1 MGRVILRVAVPSPV
15 RRAFDYL
22 APHDVGAGQ
31 VLPGTRVRLPF
42 GRTTRTGIVLGEVT
56 HSAVEPQRLRPIG
69 RLIDDTPVLPAHSVA
84 FIQWAAGYYHHPLGE
99 VFATALPT
107 LLRQGRPAVVS
118 RGRRWR
124 LTREGESADIASL
137 ARAPRQAALLAWF
150 QGRGGPAD
158 ASELGEVTSA
168 WQQPL
173 QALRR
178 KGWVQ
183 PVDGPSLEALPSVR
197 SAPVS
202 LSSTQAAAVEA
213 IGAAEG
219 FQTFLL
225 QGVTG
230 SGKTEVYLEAVERVA
245 ADGRQALVLIPEI
258 GLTPQ
263 MIDRFRRRLG
273 HPVSVLHSGLS
284 DRERL
289 CAWLLARDGEAR
301 IVIGTRSAVF
311 VPLREPGIIVVDEE
325 HDVSYKQRDGFRYSA
340 RDLAVVR
347 GQREQ
352 VPVVLGSAT
361 PSLESL
367 RNLEL
372 GRYQRLVLP
381 ERASGRPHP
390 VVRLLDVRARPLSRG
405 LSPALLASL
414 AGVLARGQQALLF
427 LNRRGYAPAL
437 LCHDCGWVADCPR
450 CDAHLVYH
458 HAPQRLRCHHCGL
471 ERHVPQVCP
480 GCQGTEL
487 RRLGAGTERLE
498 ETLRDAFPE
507 ARVVRVDRDS
517 MRRKGA
523 MESVLERIHAGAID
537 ILIGTQML
545 AKGHHFPNV
554 TLAGIVD
561 ADGGLF
567 SADFRAPERLAQL
580 IVQVAGRAGRG
591 EEPGEVFIQTH
602 HPEHPLLQALLAADY
617 DGFARR
623 ALEERR
629 AAGLAPYQ
637 SMALLRAEATARE
650 VALAFLEEARDLTV
664 SMGAADVE
672 LLGPVPAPMERRAG
686 RSRAQLLLQSTSRTR
701 LHGLLETWLPRV
713 EELKAARRIRWSLD
727 VDPQEMF

>member
-1 MGRVILRVAVPSPV
+1 MSRVILRVAVPSPV

-22 APHDVGAGQ
+22 APRDVGAGQ

-69 RLIDDTPVLPAHSVA
+69 RLIDDTPVLPPDSVA
-84 FIQWAAGYYHHPLGE
+84 FLQWAAGYYHHPLGE
-99 VFATALPT
+99 VFAAALPT
-107 LLRQGRPAVVS
+107 LLRQGRPATVS
-118 RGRRWR
+118 GVRRWR
-124 LTREGESADIASL
+124 LTHEGESADITSL
-137 ARAPRQAALLAWF
+137 ARAPRQAALLAWL
-150 QGRGGPAD
+150 QHRGGPA
-158 ASELGEVTSA
+158 AGPELEEVSSA
-168 WQQPL
+168 WHQPMR
-173 QALRR
+173 ALRS
-178 KGWVQ
+178 KGWVE
-183 PVDGPSLEALPSVR
+183 PVDGPCLVPPPSVR
-197 SAPVS
+197 AAPVS
-202 LSSTQAAAVEA
+202 LSPAQATAVEA
-213 IGAAEG
+213 IGAAAG

-230 SGKTEVYLEAVERVA
+230 SGKTEVYLQAVERVA
-245 ADGRQALVLIPEI
+245 AKGRQALVLIPEI

-263 MIDRFRRRLG
+263 MIDRFRRRHG
-273 HPVSVLHSGLS
+273 HSVSVLHSGLS

-311 VPLREPGIIVVDEE
+311 VPLTDPGIIVVDEE
-325 HDVSYKQRDGFRYSA
+325 HDVSYKQQDGFRYSA

-372 GRYQRLVLP
+372 GRYQRLMLP
-381 ERASGRPHP
+381 ERVAGRPHP
-390 VVRLLDVRARPLSRG
+390 VVRLVDVRARPLSRG

-427 LNRRGYAPAL
+427 LNRRGYAPTL
-437 LCHDCGWVADCPR
+437 LCHDCGWVADCQR

-458 HAPQRLRCHHCGL
+458 HATERLRCHHCGF
-471 ERHVPQVCP
+471 ERHSPPVCP
-480 GCQGTEL
+480 ECQGAEL
-487 RRLGAGTERLE
+487 RRIGTGTERLE
-498 ETLRDAFPE
+498 ETLQDAFPK
-507 ARVVRVDRDS
+507 ARIVRVDRDS

-523 MESVLERIHAGAID
+523 MESVLERIHAGALD

-567 SADFRAPERLAQL
+567 SADFRASERLAQL

-591 EEPGEVFIQTH
+591 DEPGEVLIQTH
-602 HPEHPLLQALLAADY
+602 HPEHPLLRALVAADY

-637 SMALLRAEATARE
+637 SMALLRAEAAARE
-650 VALAFLEEARDLTV
+650 VALAFLEQARDLAV
-664 SMGAADVE
+664 PLAAADVE

-686 RSRAQLLLQSTSRTR
+686 RSRAQLLVQSTSRTR
-701 LHGLLETWLPRV
+701 LHGLLETWLPLL
-713 EELKAARRIRWSLD
+713 EDLKAVRRIRWSLD